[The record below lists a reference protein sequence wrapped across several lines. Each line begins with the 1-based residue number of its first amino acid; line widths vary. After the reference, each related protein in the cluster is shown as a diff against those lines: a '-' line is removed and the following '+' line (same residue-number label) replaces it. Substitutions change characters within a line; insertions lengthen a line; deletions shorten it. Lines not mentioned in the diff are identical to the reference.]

1 MCYMKK
7 CYMAFFHIAAYV
19 PLPTEDNES
28 VPTVQLLILYIQIKK
43 YANNFDDINLE
54 DQNGQ

>member
-1 MCYMKK
+1 MKK